1 MEEQIH
7 DLGQKDALFY
17 PLGILLME
25 IRSIIMLMNQK
36 RHQETLTMLWEPYDI
51 FHIDLKVG
59 PIIEKGQ
66 LLMLQLN
73 IP

>member
-1 MEEQIH
+1 MEEQIQ

-36 RHQETLTMLWEPYDI
+36 RHQETLTMLWEP
-51 FHIDLKVG
+51 
-59 PIIEKGQ
+59 
-66 LLMLQLN
+66 
-73 IP
+73 

>member
-1 MEEQIH
+1 MEEQIQ

-36 RHQETLTMLWEPYDI
+36 RNQEQHQQPRVRHSNHKPATENAAEVSLFHTML
-51 FHIDLKVG
+51 LAG
-59 PIIEKGQ
+59 
-66 LLMLQLN
+66 
-73 IP
+73 